1 MFNSKHGVEF
11 NYRLLLGTG
20 EYFPKTRYGLINPV
34 PIEYN
39 AIKLHIMVLKLCKKW
54 FESFLEFGGV

>member
-1 MFNSKHGVEF
+1 VFDGEHGVEF

-39 AIKLHIMVLKLCKKW
+39 AIKLHIMVLELCQER
-54 FESFLEFGGV
+54 FESFLQFCGT